1 MRLFIYKTLF
11 IFICIIITFKL
22 TLGTLLDNMRDNIES
37 IKSKENIILIQDKIR
52 SEMKNSIKKDQ
63 LLNQEDAILLK
74 KFLEKINSEIKNAN

>member
-1 MRLFIYKTLF
+1 M
-11 IFICIIITFKL
+11 
-22 TLGTLLDNMRDNIES
+22 GTLLDNMRDNIES

-63 LLNQEDAILLK
+63 ILNQEDAILLK

>member
-63 LLNQEDAILLK
+63 ILNQEDAILLK

>member
-1 MRLFIYKTLF
+1 
-11 IFICIIITFKL
+11 
-22 TLGTLLDNMRDNIES
+22 MRDNIES

-63 LLNQEDAILLK
+63 ILNQEDAILLK

>member
-52 SEMKNSIKKDQ
+52 SEIKNSIKKDQ
-63 LLNQEDAILLK
+63 ILNQEDAILLK

>member
-22 TLGTLLDNMRDNIES
+22 TLGSLLDNMRDNIES

-63 LLNQEDAILLK
+63 ILNQEDAILLK